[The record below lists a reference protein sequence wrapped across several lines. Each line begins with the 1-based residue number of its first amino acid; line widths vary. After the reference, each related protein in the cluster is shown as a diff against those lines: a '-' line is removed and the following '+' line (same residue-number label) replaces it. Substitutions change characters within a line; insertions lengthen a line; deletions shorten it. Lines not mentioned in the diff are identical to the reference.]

1 MKEDR
6 FLTKGINP
14 SKFHKISHI
23 AIVVLVLVGFVWLSV
38 HLIGLE
44 LDFGTLFQYRN
55 RLWQGFLMTILIS
68 VGSLV
73 VSLFIG
79 LIAALGQEY
88 KVLFLQYFCKT
99 YVQIIR
105 GTPLLVQIYFFYY
118 IIGTAW
124 GINNRY
130 IAGIVI
136 LSLFEGAYIAEI
148 IRGGIQSIDR
158 QKYEIAISLGLTSYQ
173 TFRFVTFPLVLS
185 RIIPALAGQ
194 FSSIIKDSSLLSV
207 IAVIELTQT
216 TQEISADNFRMFENY
231 IFVGFLYFLLTF
243 AVTTLSKKW
252 EKRFHYERRI

>member
-1 MKEDR
+1 MKEER
-6 FLTKGINP
+6 FLTKEILP
-14 SKFHKISHI
+14 SKFKKISHTVLV
-23 AIVVLVLVGFVWLSV
+23 ALVLVGFVWISV
-38 HLIGLE
+38 HLIGLK

-55 RLWQGFLMTILIS
+55 RLWHGFLMTILIS
-68 VGSLV
+68 IGSLV
-73 VSLFIG
+73 GSLFIG

-88 KVLFLQYFCKT
+88 KVLFLQYFCKA

-124 GINNRY
+124 GMNNRY

-148 IRGGIQSIDR
+148 IRGGIQSIAR
-158 QKYEIAISLGLTSYQ
+158 QKYEIALSLGLTSYQ
-173 TFRFVTFPLVLS
+173 TFRFVTYPLVLS

-243 AVTTLSKKW
+243 AVSAISKKW